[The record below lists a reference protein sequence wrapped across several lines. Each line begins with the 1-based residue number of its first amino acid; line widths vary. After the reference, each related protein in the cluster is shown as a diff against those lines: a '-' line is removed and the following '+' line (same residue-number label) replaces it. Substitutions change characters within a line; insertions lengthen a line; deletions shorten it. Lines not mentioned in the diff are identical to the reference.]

1 MEFSGRIEKVMPLMK
16 GVSQKTGN
24 EWQIQRFVFE
34 YFENPTDRYSDKV
47 VLETFDTNII
57 AQLEE
62 GLPVR
67 IGFGHKIRE
76 VNDKNGNKMLV
87 NELRLYKFTV
97 EGRVIGTEA
106 PGTQNT
112 NQMEQSP
119 TAQPQNAPAGANLQ
133 NTESN
138 GTNDLPF

>member
-1 MEFSGRIEKVMPLMK
+1 MK
-16 GVSQKTGN
+16 GISQKTGN

-34 YFENPTDRYSDKV
+34 YFENPTDRFSDKV

-67 IGFGHKIRE
+67 IGFGHKIKE
-76 VNDKNGNKMLV
+76 VNDKNGNKMIV
-87 NELRLYKFTV
+87 NNLQMYKFTV

-106 PGTQNT
+106 TGAHATQ
-112 NQMEQSP
+112 QVEQSP
-119 TAQPQNAPAGANLQ
+119 TTQPANAPAGANPQ
-133 NTESN
+133 NTESD

>member
-1 MEFSGRIEKVMPLMK
+1 MK

-34 YFENPTDRYSDKV
+34 YFENPTDRFSDKV
-47 VLETFDTNII
+47 VLETFDINII

-87 NELRLYKFTV
+87 NDLRMYKFTV
-97 EGRVIGTEA
+97 EGRVIGTEG

-112 NQMEQSP
+112 KQVAQSP
-119 TAQPQNAPAGANLQ
+119 TAQPANAPAGENQQ
-133 NTESN
+133 NMPVGNEN
-138 GTNDLPF
+138 DDLPF